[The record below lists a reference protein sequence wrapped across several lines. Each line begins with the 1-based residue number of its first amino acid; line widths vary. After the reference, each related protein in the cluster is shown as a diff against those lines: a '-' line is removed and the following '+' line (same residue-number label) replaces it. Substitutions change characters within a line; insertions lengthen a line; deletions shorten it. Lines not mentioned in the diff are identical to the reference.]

1 MRAQFVFS
9 EIFIGLRRNLT
20 MTIAVI
26 VSAAVALGMLG
37 VALLMLFQTSY
48 MKDYWYDKVE
58 VSVFLCTKDDTTLH
72 PTTCASGPTAQ
83 TRMDELQAD
92 LKADP
97 LVQTVFPETQAEA
110 YARYKNQSGGSQ
122 ANEASQIT
130 AYVSPDQ
137 IPASLRVKLKDPTTE
152 HIDAIRSTYQGQQ
165 GVEAVADQ
173 KTILKPLFKLF
184 NGLTVSASTVAIVM
198 VGLAL
203 MLIVNTVRLS
213 AFSRRRETGI
223 MRLVGAS
230 NFYIRLPFLMEGAV
244 AGLGGVAVAALG
256 VASFK
261 FFLIDR
267 VLAPSFTFTSFIG
280 WDKVLLTVLILVPV
294 GLVMAVGAS
303 ALSLRKY
310 LKV

>member
-1 MRAQFVFS
+1 MRAQFVLS

-20 MTIAVI
+20 MTVAVI

-37 VALLMLFQTSY
+37 VALLMLFQTSH
-48 MKDYWYDKVE
+48 MKDFWYGKVE
-58 VSVFLCTKDDTTLH
+58 VTVFMCTKDDPNLH
-72 PTTCASGPTAQ
+72 PTTCASGQATQ
-83 TRMDELQAD
+83 NQMNTLQAQ
-92 LKADP
+92 LTANP
-97 LVQTVFPETQAEA
+97 LVQQVFSETQAEA
-110 YARYKNQSGGSQ
+110 FVRYQSMTKGSQ
-122 ANEASQIT
+122 NGNAMSE
-130 AYVSPDQ
+130 YVTPDQ
-137 IPASLRVKLKDPTTE
+137 IPASLRVKLKNPSTE
-152 HIDAIRSTYQGQQ
+152 NIDAMISSYQGQQ
-165 GVEAVADQ
+165 GVETVSDQRAVLQ
-173 KTILKPLFKLF
+173 PLFKLL
-184 NGLTVSASTVAIVM
+184 NGLTVSATTVAVVM

-256 VASFK
+256 VISFK
-261 FFLIDR
+261 YFLIDR
-267 VLAPSFTFTSFIG
+267 VLAPNFTSTSYVG
-280 WDKVLLTVLILVPV
+280 WDKVMLTVVILIPV
-294 GLVMAVGAS
+294 GLLMAVGAS

>member
-1 MRAQFVFS
+1 MRAQFVLS

-20 MTIAVI
+20 MTVAVV

-37 VALLMLFQTSY
+37 VALLMLFQTSH
-48 MKDYWYDKVE
+48 MKDFWYGKVE
-58 VSVFLCTKDDTTLH
+58 VTVFMCTKDDTTLH
-72 PTTCASGPTAQ
+72 PTTCGSGPASQ
-83 TRMDELQAD
+83 NRIDALHAD
-92 LKADP
+92 LAANP
-97 LVQTVFPETQAEA
+97 LVQQVFTETQAEA
-110 YARYKNQSGGSQ
+110 FQHYQDMSKGSQSGS
-122 ANEASQIT
+122 AMAE
-130 AYVSPDQ
+130 YVTPDQ
-137 IPASLRVKLKDPTTE
+137 IPASLRVKLKNPSTE
-152 HIDAIRSTYQGQQ
+152 NIDAVISSYQGQQ
-165 GVEAVADQ
+165 GVETVSDQRAV
-173 KTILKPLFKLF
+173 LKPLFKLLD
-184 NGLTVSASTVAIVM
+184 GLTVSATTVAVVM

-256 VASFK
+256 VISFK
-261 FFLIDR
+261 YFLIDR
-267 VLAPSFTFTSFIG
+267 VLAPNFTSTSYVG
-280 WDKVLLTVLILVPV
+280 WDKVLLTIVILIPI

>member
-37 VALLMLFQTSY
+37 VALLMLFQTSH
-48 MKDYWYDKVE
+48 MKTYWYDKVE
-58 VSVFLCTKDDTTLH
+58 VSVFLCTKDDQSLH
-72 PTTCASGPTAQ
+72 PTTCASGQSTQ
-83 TRMDELQAD
+83 SQMDALVAD
-92 LKADP
+92 MKGNP
-97 LVQTVFPETQAEA
+97 LVQTVYTETQAEA
-110 YARYKNQSGGSQ
+110 YARYKAQGKDS
-122 ANEASQIT
+122 AMAD
-130 AYVSPDQ
+130 YVTPDQ
-137 IPASLRVKLKDPTTE
+137 LPASVRVKLKDPSTQNIE
-152 HIDAIRSTYQGQQ
+152 AIRSTYQGQQ
-165 GVEAVADQ
+165 GVEAVSDQ
-173 KTILKPLFKLF
+173 KTILQPLFKLF
-184 NGLTVSASTVAIVM
+184 NGLTVSATTVAVVM

-244 AGLGGVAVAALG
+244 AGLGGVAVAGLG

-267 VLAPSFTFTSFIG
+267 VLAPSFSFTSFIG
-280 WDKVLLTVLILVPV
+280 WDKVLLTIAILIPF

-303 ALSLRKY
+303 AMSLRKY

>member
-9 EIFIGLRRNLT
+9 EIFVGLRRNLT
-20 MTIAVI
+20 MTIAVV

-37 VALLMLFQTSY
+37 VALLMVFQTSQ
-48 MKDYWYDKVE
+48 MKDFWYDKVE
-58 VSVFLCTKDDTTLH
+58 VSVFLCTKTDQTLH
-72 PTTCASGPTAQ
+72 PTTCSGGQVTDTQMTALQ
-83 TRMDELQAD
+83 TD
-92 LKADP
+92 LTGNP
-97 LVQTVFPETQAEA
+97 LVQQVFPETQAEA
-110 YARYKNQSGGSQ
+110 FAHYKDQAKGSPVT
-122 ANEASQIT
+122 E
-130 AYVSPDQ
+130 YVTPDQ
-137 IPASLRVKLKDPTTE
+137 IPASLRVKLKNPSTE
-152 HIDAIRSTYQGQQ
+152 NIDALRSTYQGQQ
-165 GVEAVADQ
+165 GVEEVADQ

-184 NGLTVSASTVAIVM
+184 SGLTVSASTVAVVM

-267 VLAPSFTFTSFIG
+267 VLAPSFTFTSFVG

-294 GLVMAVGAS
+294 GLLMAVGAS

>member
-1 MRAQFVFS
+1 MRAQFVLS

-20 MTIAVI
+20 MTIAVV

-37 VALLMLFQTSY
+37 VALLMLFQTNY
-48 MKDYWYDKVE
+48 MKGYWYGKVE
-58 VSVFLCTKDDTTLH
+58 VAVFLCTKDDTSLH
-72 PTTCASGPTAQ
+72 PTTCAGGPANQ
-83 TRMDELQAD
+83 TRMDALQAD
-92 LKADP
+92 LTANP
-97 LVQTVFPETQAEA
+97 LVQNVLPETQAEA
-110 YARYKNQSGGSQ
+110 YARYKEQGSGSSGG
-122 ANEASQIT
+122 EYSQIT

-137 IPASLRVKLKDPTTE
+137 IPASLRVKLKNPTTE
-152 HIDAIRSTYQGQQ
+152 NIDAIRSTYQGQQ

-173 KTILKPLFKLF
+173 RTILKPLFKLF
-184 NGLTVSASTVAIVM
+184 NGLTVSASTVAVVM

-280 WDKVLLTVLILVPV
+280 WDKVLVTILILIPV
-294 GLVMAVGAS
+294 GLLMAVGAS

>member
-1 MRAQFVFS
+1 MRAQFVLS
-9 EIFIGLRRNLT
+9 EIGIGLRRNLT
-20 MTIAVI
+20 MTIAVV

-37 VALLMLFQTSY
+37 VALLLVFQVSH

-58 VSVFLCTKDDTTLH
+58 VTVYMCTAD
-72 PTTCASGPTAQ
+72 GPSSDPKHCPNGATPDAQIDSLKTAL
-83 TRMDELQAD
+83 T
-92 LKADP
+92 ADP
-97 LVQTVFPETQAEA
+97 LVEKVYQETQLQAFQN
-110 YARYKNQSGGSQ
+110 YQTQFKGSPI
-122 ANEASQIT
+122 ASLVQ
-130 AYVSPDQ
+130 PQQ
-137 IPASLRVKLKDPTTE
+137 IPASLRVKLKSPTATNIE
-152 HIDAIRSTYQGQQ
+152 AIITDYESQP
-165 GVEAVADQ
+165 GVASVQDEREL
-173 KTILKPLFKLF
+173 LKPLFKLF
-184 NGLTVSASTVAIVM
+184 NGLTVSATVVATVM

-244 AGLGGVAVAALG
+244 AGLGGLAVATLG
-256 VASFK
+256 VVGFK
-261 FFLIDR
+261 FFLIDK
-267 VLAPSFTFTSFIG
+267 VLAPSFTSTPFVG
-280 WDKVLLTVLILVPV
+280 WSSVITVVLILLPV

>member
-20 MTIAVI
+20 MTIAVV

-37 VALLMLFQTSY
+37 VALLMLFQTSQ

-58 VSVFLCTKDDTTLH
+58 VSVFLCTKDDQNLH
-72 PTTCASGPTAQ
+72 PTTCSAGQVTDTQMTALQTDLSGN
-83 TRMDELQAD
+83 
-92 LKADP
+92 P
-97 LVQTVFPETQAEA
+97 LVQQVFPETQAEA
-110 YARYKNQSGGSQ
+110 FARYKEQAKGSPVTDYV
-122 ANEASQIT
+122 T
-130 AYVSPDQ
+130 ADQ
-137 IPASLRVKLKDPTTE
+137 MPASLRVKLKNPTTE
-152 HIDAIRSTYQGQQ
+152 NIDAIRSTYQGQQ
-165 GVEAVADQ
+165 GVEIVSDQ
-173 KTILKPLFKLF
+173 RTILKPLFKLF
-184 NGLTVSASTVAIVM
+184 NGLTVSATTVAVVM

-280 WDKVLLTVLILVPV
+280 WDKVLLTVVILIPV
-294 GLVMAVGAS
+294 GLLMAVGAS

>member
-1 MRAQFVFS
+1 MRAQFVLS

-20 MTIAVI
+20 MTIAVV

-37 VALLMLFQTSY
+37 VAVLMLFQTHY
-48 MKDYWYDKVE
+48 MKTYWYNKVE
-58 VSVFLCTKDDTTLH
+58 VTVFMCTKDDATLH
-72 PTTCASGPTAQ
+72 PTTCANGAASQNQMNSLQ
-83 TRMDELQAD
+83 TSLQSNE
-92 LKADP
+92 
-97 LVQTVFPETQAEA
+97 LVQTVYIESQADA
-110 YARYKNQSGGSQ
+110 FARYQQQSQGSKSGTSMAQ
-122 ANEASQIT
+122 
-130 AYVSPDQ
+130 YVTPDQ
-137 IPASLRVKLKDPTTE
+137 IPASLRVKLKNPSTE
-152 HIDAIRSTYQGQQ
+152 NIDAMISSYQGQQ
-165 GVEAVADQ
+165 GVETVSDQ
-173 KTILKPLFKLF
+173 RTILQPLFKLF
-184 NGLTVSASTVAIVM
+184 NGLTVSATTVAVVM

-261 FFLIDR
+261 LFLIDK

-280 WDKVLLTVLILVPV
+280 WDKVVVTVLILIPV
-294 GLVMAVGAS
+294 GLLMAVGAS

>member
-1 MRAQFVFS
+1 MRAQFVLS

-20 MTIAVI
+20 MTVAVI

-37 VALLMLFQTSY
+37 VALLMLFQTSH
-48 MKDYWYDKVE
+48 MKDYWYNKVE
-58 VSVFLCTKDDTTLH
+58 VSVFMCTQDDQSLH
-72 PTTCASGPTAQ
+72 PTTCAGGQATQSQ
-83 TRMDELQAD
+83 MDALQGQ
-92 LKADP
+92 LQGNP
-97 LVQTVFPETQAEA
+97 LVQNVFTESQAEA
-110 YARYKNQSGGSQ
+110 YARYKDQVKGSSM
-122 ANEASQIT
+122 AD
-130 AYVSPDQ
+130 YVTPQ
-137 IPASLRVKLKDPTTE
+137 QMPASLRVKLKNPTTQNIE
-152 HIDAIRSTYQGQQ
+152 AIRSSYQGQQ
-165 GVEAVADQ
+165 GVETVSDQ
-173 KTILKPLFKLF
+173 RTILKPLFNLF
-184 NGLTVSASTVAIVM
+184 NGLTVSATTIAVVM

-244 AGLGGVAVAALG
+244 AGLGGVGVAALG

-261 FFLIDR
+261 FFLIDK
-267 VLAPSFTFTSFIG
+267 VLAPNFTFTSFIG
-280 WDKVLLTVLILVPV
+280 WDKVVLTVVILIPV

>member
-1 MRAQFVFS
+1 MRAQFVLS

-20 MTIAVI
+20 MTVAVV

-37 VALLMLFQTSY
+37 VALLMLFQTSH
-48 MKDYWYDKVE
+48 MKDFWYNKVE
-58 VSVFLCTKDDTTLH
+58 VTVFMCAKDDAAQR
-72 PTTCASGPTAQ
+72 PATCAGGAASQ
-83 TRMDELQAD
+83 DLMNKLQAD
-92 LKADP
+92 LQANS
-97 LVQTVFPETQAEA
+97 LVQTVYTESQADA
-110 YARYKNQSGGSQ
+110 FARYQQQSKGSTSG
-122 ANEASQIT
+122 ASI
-130 AYVSPDQ
+130 AEYVTPDQ
-137 IPASLRVKLKDPTTE
+137 IPASLRVKLKNPSTE
-152 HIDAIRSTYQGQQ
+152 NIDAMISSYQGQQ
-165 GVEAVADQ
+165 GVETVSDQ
-173 KTILKPLFKLF
+173 RTILQPLFKLF
-184 NGLTVSASTVAIVM
+184 NGLTVSATTVAIVM

-244 AGLGGVAVAALG
+244 AGLGGVAVATLG

-267 VLAPSFTFTSFIG
+267 VLAPNFTFTSFIG
-280 WDKVLLTVLILVPV
+280 WDKVFVTVLILIPV
-294 GLVMAVGAS
+294 GLLMAVGAS